1 MSVVFFIF
9 ILYFFCVDLD
19 ILSRRSVILDLNM
32 KCLAIIVIISMVAH
46 QATARPKPSPEDII
60 KNTINKESEDNEEL
74 GGNATDIRGK
84 VKAVDDE
91 YEYDEEYDMPIIE
104 IRFKRENSK
113 EDVEGYRKN
122 LIREKKL
129 TMKVINWS
137 RR

>member
-1 MSVVFFIF
+1 MLFFLSSVEDCLSSSVV
-9 ILYFFCVDLD
+9 
-19 ILSRRSVILDLNM
+19 LNM

-84 VKAVDDE
+84 DKATDDE

-104 IRFKRENSK
+104 IRFRRDNEQK
-113 EDVEGYRKN
+113 DVEEPFVGSMMYLMRQTE
-122 LIREKKL
+122 LAH
-129 TMKVINWS
+129 
-137 RR
+137 